1 MNTDLEVKRIDALY
15 SQIQNL
21 IHSAQRNIARS
32 INSEMVKA
40 YWLIGKAI
48 VEEEQNGWN
57 RAKYGAQ
64 LIKIIAD
71 RLSKDFGKGFG
82 VSTIKYIKQFYLTY
96 SSEPGKEFNKPIG
109 HSLSGQLVSSTKNPV
124 FNPNI
129 SWTHYRILCK
139 VKNNDAR
146 AFYEI
151 EAANNRW
158 SARELERQIA
168 SMLFERVK
176 KSTASDAGELA
187 EIGQKISA
195 PIDIIKDPFIL
206 EFLGFPESH
215 KLVESKLEDA
225 LITHLR
231 KFLLELGKGFAFV
244 ARQQR
249 LTLYGDHFYI
259 DLVFY
264 HAILKCYVLID
275 LKTKKLTHG
284 DLGQMLMYVNYYDME
299 CLKSGDNPTIGLVLC
314 AEKNDAVVKYALGDR
329 SSQIFASKYQ
339 FHLPSTEELETE
351 LRREL
356 EEITEPEYA

>member
-1 MNTDLEVKRIDALY
+1 MIIFN
-15 SQIQNL
+15 
-21 IHSAQRNIARS
+21 SAQHNIARS

-48 VEEEQNGWN
+48 VEEEQNGID
-57 RAKYGAQ
+57 RAKYCAS
-64 LIKIIAD
+64 LMKSLSLK
-71 RLSKDFGKGFG
+71 LSKEFGKGFG
-82 VSTIKYIKQFYLTY
+82 ISTIQYIRQFYLTY
-96 SSEPGKEFNKPIG
+96 PVQEKLSDRQIHHSVSGEFKTSTRRPI
-109 HSLSGQLVSSTKNPV
+109 
-124 FNPNI
+124 FNSNL
-129 SWTHYRILCK
+129 SWTHYRTLCK
-139 VKNNDAR
+139 VENDDAR
-146 AFYEI
+146 SFYEI
-151 EAANNRW
+151 ETANNRW
-158 SARELERQIA
+158 SARELERQIV

-176 KSTASDAGELA
+176 KNTASEASELA
-187 EIGQKISA
+187 AIGQKISS

-225 LITHLR
+225 LITHLQ

-249 LTLYGDHFYI
+249 LTLDGDHFYI

-329 SSQIFASKYQ
+329 TSQIFASKYQ
-339 FHLPSTEELETE
+339 FHLPSIKELETE

-356 EEITEPEYA
+356 EELNDPEHA